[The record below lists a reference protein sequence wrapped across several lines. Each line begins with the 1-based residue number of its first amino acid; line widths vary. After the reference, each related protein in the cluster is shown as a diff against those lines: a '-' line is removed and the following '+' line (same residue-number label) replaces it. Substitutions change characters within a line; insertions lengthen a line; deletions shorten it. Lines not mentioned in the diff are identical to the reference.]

1 MQRIFLKSKL
11 HRVTVTACEV
21 DYEGS
26 CEIDGALMD
35 VAGINEFEQIQIYNI
50 NNGNRLTT
58 YAIRGRDN
66 TGVIS
71 VNGAAA
77 HKVVVGDLVIIAIYA
92 NYDESEVDQYTP
104 TLCYVDES
112 NKLVRV
118 SSALS
123 KNIINNPI

>member
-1 MQRIFLKSKL
+1 
-11 HRVTVTACEV
+11 
-21 DYEGS
+21 
-26 CEIDGALMD
+26 MD
-35 VAGINEFEQIQIYNI
+35 IYNI